1 MWAFCIL
8 RSRGV
13 HPSIT
18 LSTKLRRNSIRWTPN
33 RHTRYKSANPTWRV
47 KYASIAR
54 YDDMAIFVLRGP
66 QARRHLAHHDGQ
78 TKRGLQCAAMLNTL
92 PRRRSHKNR
101 RHFADNPDKCVKD
114 LRRRLVLTVVLGIV
128 DRWLA
133 YCQYIKPH
141 INSTA
146 STFDKNK
153 MSAGGPTKHRT
164 GPHWHTGPTH
174 SNRTPKMAPNHL
186 LSFQTG
192 PWVLAWLPWYW
203 VDHVGMYPHM
213 WLKGDHA
220 VVRNHQ
226 GKYSG
231 RLLALIF
238 YMCICAWR
246 VLVAAARFQT
256 GSPRPWFPGNLQ

>member
-47 KYASIAR
+47 KYASVAR
-54 YDDMAIFVLRGP
+54 YDDMPIFVLRGP

-101 RHFADNPDKCVKD
+101 RHFAANPDKCVKD

-164 GPHWHTGPTH
+164 GPHWHTGPTKDIYNFFG
-174 SNRTPKMAPNHL
+174 SNALQPDPQNGPKSSPVFPDRSMGIGMV
-186 LSFQTG
+186 TV
-192 PWVLAWLPWYW
+192 VLGRPCR
-203 VDHVGMYPHM
+203 HVPSH
-213 WLKGDHA
+213 
-220 VVRNHQ
+220 
-226 GKYSG
+226 
-231 RLLALIF
+231 
-238 YMCICAWR
+238 
-246 VLVAAARFQT
+246 VA
-256 GSPRPWFPGNLQ
+256 